1 MSIMSLPRVFLRKSG
16 GATAS
21 LSSRLARP
29 SWGTATRRCFH
40 PAVAPILQQPQSLD
54 SSSAAAGFKGAAS
67 TSAAAA
73 TVASNI
79 AMTNLAKNNSTPAR
93 PKTPKKKQRNRPRSD
108 RNNNYYQATPFSLEQ
123 LRPCTTMSTCEHYN
137 LAKAIEILHEELGLR
152 NAAVLI
158 PGEIAHVSFPHSW
171 RSSADATD
179 VLILGSSGSV
189 VGWGMTESEMREL
202 VVEPLRRAEVGSYG
216 PEAIESED
224 MDFVT
229 ATSTDPDSGVNVE
242 RSTMVGDVMVVSD
255 NIKDPILVKAAFSSG
270 LARSTKLATL
280 ENRLEAHLSATKDL
294 IDNLAAGR
302 ELGIRGT
309 KLLQLTGELLS
320 LRGQLNLHS
329 ELIETPDLYW
339 EEPELEQ
346 LYSLISR
353 KLDVATR
360 IAILNK
366 KLDYASE
373 SINVLKSHLSEEQGV
388 RLEWMIIILIM
399 VEVGFEIF
407 HFVEHWYEKQ
417 APSKKEL

>member
-1 MSIMSLPRVFLRKSG
+1 MSVALPRLFLQR
-16 GATAS
+16 AS
-21 LSSRLARP
+21 AASSRGLKLTG
-29 SWGTATRRCFH
+29 SWGAATRRNFNI
-40 PAVAPILQQPQSLD
+40 PGTPVLQQLQPQDKVSTITGHKNL
-54 SSSAAAGFKGAAS
+54 SSGFPAA
-67 TSAAAA
+67 TSAAA
-73 TVASNI
+73 
-79 AMTNLAKNNSTPAR
+79 KNNTPAR
-93 PKTPKKKQRNRPRSD
+93 PKTPKQKQRNRPHHSHY
-108 RNNNYYQATPFSLEQ
+108 NNYQTAPFTLDQ
-123 LRPCTTMSTCEHYN
+123 LQPCTTMSTCEQYN
-137 LAKAIEILHEELGLR
+137 LAKVIEILHDELGLR
-152 NAAVLI
+152 TAAVLI
-158 PGEIAHVSFPHSW
+158 PDEIAHVSFPHS
-171 RSSADATD
+171 RPSAEAAD

-189 VGWGMTESEMREL
+189 VGWGMTEAEMREL
-202 VVEPLRRAEVGSYG
+202 VVERLRRAEVGSYG
-216 PEAIESED
+216 ADAIESED

-229 ATSTDPDSGVNVE
+229 ATVGDASGVDAE

-280 ENRLEAHLSATKDL
+280 ENRLEALLAATKVL

-309 KLLQLTGELLS
+309 KVLQLTGQFLS

-417 APSKKEL
+417 TPKDVK

>member
-1 MSIMSLPRVFLRKSG
+1 
-16 GATAS
+16 
-21 LSSRLARP
+21 
-29 SWGTATRRCFH
+29 
-40 PAVAPILQQPQSLD
+40 
-54 SSSAAAGFKGAAS
+54 
-67 TSAAAA
+67 
-73 TVASNI
+73 
-79 AMTNLAKNNSTPAR
+79 
-93 PKTPKKKQRNRPRSD
+93 
-108 RNNNYYQATPFSLEQ
+108 
-123 LRPCTTMSTCEHYN
+123 MSTCEHYN

-171 RSSADATD
+171 RPSAEAAD

-216 PEAIESED
+216 ANAIESED

-229 ATSTDPDSGVNVE
+229 ATAAEPDSGVNAE

-280 ENRLEAHLSATKDL
+280 ENRFEAHLSTTKDL

-417 APSKKEL
+417 AASKKEL